1 VISGHWSGGE
11 RVKRPFKIVSGF
23 AIALASVFL
32 FLLWEAM
39 GNWPIPATRGQL
51 DARIDLAHGR
61 YEILGYGLPPLGMD
75 RYISLLSQRYGV
87 DYREVA
93 GCTVSKETRDYVEAY
108 DSVSGSAI
116 NRKFG
121 HDIFKEVA
129 NESFNIPK
137 TTPMKDNVNQ
147 PAR

>member
-1 VISGHWSGGE
+1 M
-11 RVKRPFKIVSGF
+11 KRPFKIVRGF
-23 AIALASVFL
+23 AIVLASVFL
-32 FLLWEAM
+32 FLLWDTM
-39 GNWPIPATRGQL
+39 GYWPIPATRGRL

-75 RYISLLSQRYGV
+75 RYISLLRQRYGV
-87 DYREVA
+87 DYRVVA
-93 GCTVSKETRDYVEAY
+93 GCTVSKETLDYVEAY

-129 NESFNIPK
+129 SESFNIPK